1 MDAFGWPTKAKARLV
16 ARGDMQREFV
26 DFGDLYAPTVAASS
40 VRMLAAL
47 AIECDMELCH
57 FDIDQAF
64 VRADLEEDVFM
75 RLPDGCGAL
84 SGKIVKLSKT
94 LYGLRQASR
103 QWYALL
109 KKCLLALGFEQC
121 LADSCVFRL
130 MEGGAVVLILV
141 VHVDDIFAVGKKERC
156 DQFGEDLNKM
166 VPVKNL
172 GELQWYSGCFYERDR
187 EAGRLKISQQT
198 YTEELGEKFGVQWGG
213 SIPLAT
219 TCKLWEFEVDEP
231 NVGRIFRELIG
242 SLLWIALLSR
252 PDIVNAVRA
261 IARYCSAPKAI
272 HMKAALGV
280 LGYAV
285 RTSSFGITFQKGA
298 VEGLHLIAFADAD
311 YASKAADRRSVS
323 GGVVM
328 CAGGPILWYSKTQK
342 CVTLSTTQA
351 EYVAM
356 SDVGKEILF
365 LRQVWRFMLPKAGMP
380 CIPLFEDNE
389 GAIQIAKHPISN
401 SNSKH
406 IDVRH
411 HFLRELVERK
421 EIKVVHVASQ
431 YQHADFLT
439 KALPVRDFEFH
450 REIVMNLE

>member
-1 MDAFGWPTKAKARLV
+1 
-16 ARGDMQREFV
+16 MQREFV
-26 DFGDLYAPTVAASS
+26 DFADLYAPTVATSS
-40 VRMLAAL
+40 VRLLAAFANEYDL
-47 AIECDMELCH
+47 ELCH
-57 FDIDQAF
+57 FDVDQAF
-64 VRADLEEDVFM
+64 VRADLKEDVFM
-75 RLPDGCGAL
+75 RLPEGCGAL
-84 SGKIVKLSKT
+84 SGKIVKLNKS

-103 QWYALL
+103 QWYAML
-109 KKCLLALGFEQC
+109 KKCLLVLGFEQC

-130 MEGGAVVLILV
+130 IRGGIVVLILV
-141 VHVDDIFAVGKKERC
+141 VHVDDIFAVGKERC
-156 DQFGEDLNKM
+156 DQFGEDLNRM

-172 GELQWYSGCFYERDR
+172 GELKWYSGCFYERDR

-198 YTEELGEKFGVQWGG
+198 YTEELGEKFDVNWGG
-213 SIPLAT
+213 SIPLPT
-219 TCKLWEFEVDEP
+219 TCKLYEFDVDEP
-231 NVGRIFRELIG
+231 TIGRVFRELIG

-261 IARYCSAPKAI
+261 VARYCSAPKMV
-272 HMKAALGV
+272 HWKAALGI

-285 RTSSFGITFQKGA
+285 RTSSFGITFQRGT
-298 VEGLHLIAFADAD
+298 VEGFHLVSFADAD
-311 YASKAADRRSVS
+311 YASKATDRRSVS

-328 CAGGPILWYSKTQK
+328 CAGGGVSWYSKTQK

-356 SDVGKEILF
+356 SDVAKEILF
-365 LRQVWRFMLPKAGMP
+365 LRQVWRFMLPRVGMP

-421 EIKVVHVASQ
+421 EIEIIHVASQ
-431 YQHADFLT
+431 YQLADFLT
-439 KALPVRDFEFH
+439 KALPEREFEVH
-450 REIVMNLE
+450 RGIVMNLM